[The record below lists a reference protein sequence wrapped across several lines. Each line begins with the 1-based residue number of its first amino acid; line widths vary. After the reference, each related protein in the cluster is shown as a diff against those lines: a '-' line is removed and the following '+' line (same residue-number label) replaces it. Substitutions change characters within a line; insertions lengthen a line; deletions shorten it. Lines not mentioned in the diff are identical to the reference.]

1 MDDFMTTDTT
11 RRDRYGRYL
20 VLPPDATKPVGYTRA
35 TTIAKT
41 LDDTSSLMA
50 WGERMTAIGL
60 SRRPDLLAA
69 IDNVADDT
77 KALNQLCQKAKEAGG
92 ATVRRDLGTQL
103 HSILERSWTEAGYR
117 PPAAHVDDVKAV
129 HDTLAAHGLRVIPE
143 LCETIVVNDKHR
155 IAGTF
160 DLIVE
165 DSTGR
170 LYLADIK
177 TGSSVKYGSLA
188 FAVQLSIYANADA
201 IYGQGAAP
209 DGSDDVREPMPRVR
223 KDKAYIIHVQP
234 SSGQCELH
242 ELSLDWG
249 LVNTALMVREMRSA
263 NNYLSPITN
272 LSSERDRWIRDRVE
286 QVKALNPDGLRHMWP
301 AHILPPKKQLA
312 PYIAADINTIAAIC
326 DQLETA
332 VEAPF
337 PPTDPA
343 TVDTEPAT
351 SPPDAPKSPSAVP
364 NMDEGH
370 IMPDDALNGVRA
382 KFGALTTEQRAWI
395 GSVVSE
401 ARHAG
406 MPIKVSEHPTER
418 RVSLANAL
426 IHLAATHDEKA
437 IDSRVRDV
445 VEFVTGDDTAQLPT
459 IPLGALIGALDV
471 EQAGVFETLTAMDAQ
486 SVD

>member
-1 MDDFMTTDTT
+1 MDTGDTT
-11 RRDRYGRYL
+11 RRDRWGRYL
-20 VLPPDATKPVGYTRA
+20 VLPPDGAKPVGYTRA

-60 SRRPDLLAA
+60 ARRPDLLAQ
-69 IDNVADDT
+69 IDPDADT
-77 KALNQLCQKAKEAGG
+77 KQLNQLCQKAKEAGG
-92 ATVRRDLGTQL
+92 ATIRRDLGTAL
-103 HSILERSWTEAGYR
+103 HAILERSWTEPGYT
-117 PPAAHVDDVKAV
+117 PPAAHTDDVKAV

-160 DLIVE
+160 DLIVQ
-165 DSTGR
+165 DSAGR
-170 LYLADIK
+170 MYLADIK
-177 TGSSVKYGSLA
+177 TGSTVKYGSLA
-188 FAVQLSIYANADA
+188 FAVQLSIYANADN
-201 IYGQGAAP
+201 IYRQGTAP
-209 DGSDDVREPMPRVR
+209 DGSDDTREPMPRVR

-234 SSGQCELH
+234 SSGVCELH
-242 ELSLDWG
+242 ELSLDWA
-249 LVNTALMVREMRSA
+249 LVNTALMVRELRGG
-263 NNYLSPITN
+263 NYLNPVAN

-286 QVKALNPDGLRHMWP
+286 QIKALNPDGLLRMWP
-301 AHILPPKKQLA
+301 TGILTPKKQLA
-312 PYIAADINTIAAIC
+312 PYTADDIDTIATIC

-343 TVDTEPAT
+343 TDTPEPAT
-351 SPPDAPKSPSAVP
+351 VVGDTPESSPAVP

-370 IMPDDALNGVRA
+370 LMPDDTLNTVRA
-382 KFGALTTEQRAWI
+382 KFGALTDQQRTWI
-395 GSVVSE
+395 GSVVAQ
-401 ARHAG
+401 ARQAG

-418 RVSLANAL
+418 RVALANAL
-426 IHLAATHDEKA
+426 IYLAATHDPDV

-445 VEFVTGDDTAQLPT
+445 VEFVTGDDAAQLPT

-471 EQAGVFETLTAMDAQ
+471 EQAGVFETLTAMDSQ